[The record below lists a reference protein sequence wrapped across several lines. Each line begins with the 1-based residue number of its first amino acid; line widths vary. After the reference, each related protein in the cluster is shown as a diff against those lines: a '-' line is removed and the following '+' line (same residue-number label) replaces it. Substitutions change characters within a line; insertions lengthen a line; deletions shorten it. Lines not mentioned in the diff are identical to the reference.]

1 MLASQSEEEPFS
13 FYMWCDMPSR
23 PSRNS
28 LKDSTYLPL
37 SELLEHGEAPT
48 TRPSRKLTRSIE
60 QCKKWVACIDH
71 SNFPGHWSVGKRGC
85 RTKVQLQM
93 QLILSAATGSPL
105 KLWIFSQ
112 RGLEVVSFLLI
123 PKPEALQFV
132 SPTRKQKRKIV
143 SLPNSNFRATTAEW
157 ANLAKNIWRSS
168 KEHDKVIKNSRSLRD
183 YNSCNCRVNCGDLC
197 LNRILQIECDSTI
210 CKLSETRSCGNTQF
224 TTLELGISS
233 LFREGT
239 RVCRIDDKK
248 GYGLVAIRE
257 FAPYELICE
266 YTGEVINQEV
276 VKERLSKKKVFHYY
290 HLSLEQGLSI
300 DSTVKGSVARFV
312 NHSCAPNAEVQK
324 WYVQDEPR
332 IGLFAGSKGIIPGDE
347 ITYDYNFIWLENAE
361 PQLCYCQSANCRGV
375 IGKKH
380 SPSPVSQPT
389 KSSKRTSQEGSQPS
403 RKRGQ
408 HKIKDNQLLKTEKD
422 TDARR
427 LRRSI
432 RHKGLAPDVG
442 NTLQRLPLH
451 VRKQLSIDMAPPG
464 KADDISRQLLAVLLP
479 TEGRTRS
486 SRQRKVVEA
495 CIKTGI
501 PLKYTGLDIKE
512 PFPKKRVNKRN
523 SARKLRSSSKSSSTS
538 KKSASETLILK
549 EEPKN
554 HPPPPRV
561 SEKLK
566 IAHIIHS
573 SEESL
578 SSIPFHPIN
587 QIN

>member
-1 MLASQSEEEPFS
+1 MLVSQSNEEPFF

-37 SELLEHGEAPT
+37 GELLEHGEAPT
-48 TRPSRKLTRSIE
+48 TRPSRKQARSIE

-71 SNFPGHWSVGKRGC
+71 SNFPSHWSVGKRGS
-85 RTKVQLQM
+85 RTKLQLQM
-93 QLILSAATGSPL
+93 QLFLSAASGSPL
-105 KLWIFSQ
+105 KLWIVSQ

-123 PKPEALQFV
+123 PNLETLQFV
-132 SPTRKQKRKIV
+132 SPTRQKRGRSVVK
-143 SLPNSNFRATTAEW
+143 PNSFRATTAEW
-157 ANLAKNIWRSS
+157 ANLAKNIWRNS
-168 KEHDKVIKNSRSLRD
+168 KEHDKVIKNSRSSRD
-183 YNSCNCRVNCGDLC
+183 YNSCNCKVTCGDLC

-210 CKLSETRSCGNTQF
+210 CKLSETRNCGNTQF
-224 TTLELGISS
+224 TTLELGRSL

-266 YTGEVINQEV
+266 YTGEVINQDV
-276 VKERLSKKKVFHYY
+276 VKERLSKKKFFHYY

-332 IGLFAGSKGIIPGDE
+332 IGLFAGSKGIIPGEE

-389 KSSKRTSQEGSQPS
+389 KSSKNTSQEGSQPN
-403 RKRGQ
+403 RKRP
-408 HKIKDNQLLKTEKD
+408 HKTKDNLLLKTEKD

-432 RHKGLAPDVG
+432 RHKGLASDVG
-442 NTLQRLPLH
+442 NTIQRLPLH

-464 KADDISRQLLAVLLP
+464 KADDITRQLLAVLLP

-495 CIKTGI
+495 CMKTGI

-512 PFPKKRVNKRN
+512 PFPKKRVNRRN
-523 SARKLRSSSKSSSTS
+523 SARKSRSSSQSP
-538 KKSASETLILK
+538 SASETSASEALILK

-554 HPPPPRV
+554 HSERGRV

-573 SEESL
+573 SEAESL

-587 QIN
+587 QTN